1 VKDVAQVKPAR
12 ERILDAAAAVMR
24 DRGVAN
30 ATTKAI
36 AAEAGYSEA
45 MLYKHFADK
54 QELFLLVLK
63 ERVPALSDLPKPG
76 DGDARENLIS
86 LIAKLTNYY
95 ADLFPMSVS
104 IFSEPELL
112 VQHREGVKRHG
123 GLGPVGPIVLVE
135 RYLTAERDGGRL
147 DLRDVGAA
155 ARLLAGMAFQQG
167 FLAAFEGLR
176 KVPKAREFAAEAVA
190 SLIPLAYSTSEDPA
204 TD

>member
-1 VKDVAQVKPAR
+1 MSEGREVKPAR
-12 ERILDAAAAVMR
+12 ERIVDAAAAVMR
-24 DRGVAN
+24 EHGVAN

-54 QELFLLVLK
+54 QDLFLAVLK
-63 ERVPALSDLPKPG
+63 ERVPALTELPTPG
-76 DGDARENLIS
+76 EGDARENLVT
-86 LIAKLTNYY
+86 LVAKLMNYY

-112 VQHREGVKRHG
+112 IQHREGVKRHG
-123 GLGPVGPIVLVE
+123 GFGPIGPILLVE
-135 RYLTAERDGGRL
+135 RYLDAEASRL
-147 DLRDVGAA
+147 VITDTGAA

-176 KVPKAREFAAEAVA
+176 EVQGARETAGAAVDALLSVP
-190 SLIPLAYSTSEDPA
+190 PLVE
-204 TD
+204 

>member
-1 VKDVAQVKPAR
+1 VKDATQVKPAR

-24 DRGVAN
+24 ARGVAN

-54 QELFLLVLK
+54 QELFLSVLK
-63 ERVPALSDLPKPG
+63 ERVPALSDLPIPG
-76 DGDARENLIS
+76 RGDARENLV
-86 LIAKLTNYY
+86 LLVAKLMDYY

-112 VQHREGVKRHG
+112 IQHREGVKRHG

-135 RYLTAERDGGRL
+135 RYLTAERDAGRL
-147 DLRDVGAA
+147 EVGDVAA
-155 ARLLAGMAFQQG
+155 SARLLAGMAFQQG
-167 FLAAFEGLR
+167 FLAAFEGLGEVPNAR
-176 KVPKAREFAAEAVA
+176 KLAAAAVDA
-190 SLIPLAYSTSEDPA
+190 MA
-204 TD
+204 